1 MNVENELATRIAGEI
16 VLSKEPGRTI
26 KKWREIFRLSQ
37 KELAGILGM
46 SVSVISDYEN
56 GRRKSPGAAMIR
68 KIVEALIEFDIKNGG
83 EVLRRFEK
91 ISKGR
96 KDDAILD
103 IRDFL
108 TPLRCKDIVK
118 ILECEVVAN
127 SELLDRYIY
136 GYTVIDSLKAI
147 LEMKSDE
154 FIKLYGLTS
163 QRAIVFT
170 KVKIGRSPFI
180 AIKVAP
186 IKPAFVILNKPK
198 SVDKLGIEIAKRE
211 RIPVAVTRLSI
222 KDIITRLRGV

>member
-1 MNVENELATRIAGEI
+1 MNLEKELATRIAGEI

-37 KELAGILGM
+37 KELAGLLGM

-68 KIVEALIEFDIKNGG
+68 KIVEALIEFDAQRGREILK
-83 EVLRRFEK
+83 RFEN
-91 ISKGR
+91 IYKGK
-96 KDDAILD
+96 KDSAILD

-108 TPLRCKDIVK
+108 TPIKCREIADV
-118 ILECEVVAN
+118 LECEIVAN
-127 SELLDRYIY
+127 EDLLDRFIY
-136 GYTVIDSLKAI
+136 GYTVVDSLKAI
-147 LEMKSDE
+147 LEMRSDE

-198 SVDKLGIEIAKRE
+198 NVDKLGIEIAKRE
-211 RIPVAVTRLSI
+211 RIPVAVTRLSVR
-222 KDIITRLRGV
+222 KIIDRLRGV